1 FTQRGESMNSLLLV
15 VLVSCPPV
23 AAYPD
28 AGPAHGGSTS
38 HQGRPWLFGWLRGHH
53 ADNKCPCAGNGH
65 AGGSWPPVAAAPA
78 PAVEAGTVE
87 AVTLE
92 PAPTVVPPPACHC
105 AGNGHAGGSW
115 PPVAAAP
122 APAVEAGTVEAV
134 TLEPAPTV
142 VPPPA
147 TAGPAPRLVP
157 RPQPV
162 TTGAEP
168 LHAAPPDGAPRQ
180 MPRGPVAPTGA
191 EPPRD

>member
-1 FTQRGESMNSLLLV
+1 MNSLLLV
-15 VLVSCPPV
+15 VLVSCSPV

-28 AGPAHGGSTS
+28 AASPDTGPAHGGS
-38 HQGRPWLFGWLRGHH
+38 HQGRPRLFGWLRGHRH
-53 ADNKCPCAGNGH
+53 DNKCPCAGNGH
-65 AGGSWPPVAAAPA
+65 AGGSRPPVAAA

-92 PAPTVVPPPACHC
+92 PAPTVVPTPACHC

-115 PPVAAAP
+115 PAAA
-122 APAVEAGTVEAV
+122 A
-134 TLEPAPTV
+134 PAPTV

-162 TTGAEP
+162 TTSAEP
-168 LHAAPPDGAPRQ
+168 PLAAPPDGAPRQ
-180 MPRGPVAPTGA
+180 MPRGPVGTTGA
-191 EPPRD
+191 EPPRN

>member
-1 FTQRGESMNSLLLV
+1 MSSLLLV

-28 AGPAHGGSTS
+28 AGPAQGGSS
-38 HQGRPWLFGWLRGHH
+38 HQDRPRLSGWLRGHH
-53 ADNKCPCAGNGH
+53 HDNKCPCAGNGH

-78 PAVEAGTVE
+78 VEAGTVE

-92 PAPTVVPPPACHC
+92 PAPTVVSPPACHC

-122 APAVEAGTVEAV
+122 AP
-134 TLEPAPTV
+134 TV

-157 RPQPV
+157 IPQPV
-162 TTGAEP
+162 TTNAEP
-168 LHAAPPDGAPRQ
+168 PLAAPPGGAPRP
-180 MPRGPVAPTGA
+180 MPRGSVGTTGA
-191 EPPRD
+191 EPPRN